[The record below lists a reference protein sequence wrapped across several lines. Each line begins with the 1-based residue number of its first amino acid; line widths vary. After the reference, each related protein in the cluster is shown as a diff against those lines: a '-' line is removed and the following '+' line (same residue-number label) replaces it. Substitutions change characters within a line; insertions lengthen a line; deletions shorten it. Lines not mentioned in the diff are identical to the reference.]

1 MAKNMQVASPDIQEM
16 VQSIVRE
23 YGLDKYIDFQ
33 VMNKFKAKEVVKVQ
47 VANPLVNTL
56 TSKEVVVFVY
66 EDAFDRVDDATKMMW
81 LKSELNK
88 VSYDLEKEKV
98 SISNKVVSVH
108 LDFYQTYGKD
118 AIDKAELAIHT
129 IAILEEEEKQ
139 RKADAKA
146 SKKTKKNKY

>member
-1 MAKNMQVASPDIQEM
+1 MAKNMCVASPDIQEM
-16 VQSIVRE
+16 VQDIVRE

-33 VMNKFKAKEVVKVQ
+33 VMNKSKAKEVVKVQ

-66 EDAFDRVDDATKMMW
+66 EDAFDRVDDATKIMW

-88 VSYDLEKEKV
+88 VSYDFEKDKV
-98 SISNKVVSVH
+98 SISNKIVSVDF
-108 LDFYQTYGKD
+108 DFYQTYGKD

-129 IAILEEEEKQ
+129 IAMLEDEEKQ
-139 RKADAKA
+139 RKKELKN
-146 SKKTKKNKY
+146 SKKKKY

>member
-1 MAKNMQVASPDIQEM
+1 MAKNMTVASPDIQEM
-16 VQSIVRE
+16 VQNIAKE
-23 YGLDKYIDFQ
+23 FGLENVIDFQ

-66 EDAFDRVDDATKMMW
+66 EDAFDRVDDVTKMMW

-88 VSYDLEKEKV
+88 ISYDFEKDKV
-98 SISNKVVSVH
+98 TISNKVVSVH

-118 AIDKAELAIHT
+118 AIDKAELGLHI
-129 IAILEEEEKQ
+129 IEQLEEEEKQ
-139 RKADAKA
+139 RKAEAKE
-146 SKKTKKNKY
+146 SKKSKKKKY